1 MIDITPKSR
10 VIMHMI
16 TSTACRP
23 NASTRSEPVECSSA
37 CKDKELGACTCEAAG
52 YECQRSRD
60 LALFPGTTFYVQH
73 LGPKPARLRT
83 GNKSPGSDPVAM
95 FLGCS
100 SYFIVVLRCYSP
112 VKDSIKCYS
121 T

>member
-1 MIDITPKSR
+1 MSK
-10 VIMHMI
+10 
-16 TSTACRP
+16 
-23 NASTRSEPVECSSA
+23 
-37 CKDKELGACTCEAAG
+37 LAG
-52 YECQRSRD
+52 EECQRSRD

-83 GNKSPGSDPVAM
+83 GNNSPGSDPVAM